1 LSILRVF
8 IVGGRLPSYQIA
20 LGQKIGPWDEKPT
33 PPGRS
38 ASYRRW
44 VRLALLAG
52 FLAAMSV
59 VALNYYARSGAEIIG
74 QAPEDQP
81 RPQSPVPAVSR

>member
-1 LSILRVF
+1 M
-8 IVGGRLPSYQIA
+8 
-20 LGQKIGPWDEKPT
+20 GPFERPT
-33 PPGRS
+33 PAGGA

-44 VRLALLAG
+44 IRLALLAG
-52 FLAAMSV
+52 FLAAMTI

-74 QAPEDQP
+74 QAQEEQP